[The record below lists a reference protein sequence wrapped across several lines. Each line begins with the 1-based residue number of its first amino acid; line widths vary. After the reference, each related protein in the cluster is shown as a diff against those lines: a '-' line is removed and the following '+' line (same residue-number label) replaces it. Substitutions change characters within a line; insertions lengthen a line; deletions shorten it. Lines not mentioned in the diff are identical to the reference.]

1 MTKGIPAL
9 EKLVGAK
16 WPGGLER
23 IREDASPSLRGYD
36 GWFDPTDDEIV
47 IGERLDADLI
57 FHELS
62 HAWVSGER
70 FDQRWVSEGLAQVLA
85 ERAVKAT
92 GGTPVRAPE
101 GVARLLAAPSP

>member
-1 MTKGIPAL
+1 MGTP
-9 EKLVGAK
+9 

-36 GWFDPTDDEIV
+36 GWFDPSDDEIV
-47 IGERLDADLI
+47 IGERFDADLI

-85 ERAVKAT
+85 ERTVLAT
-92 GGTPVRAPE
+92 GGEPV
-101 GVARLLAAPSP
+101 AAPHRLARVR